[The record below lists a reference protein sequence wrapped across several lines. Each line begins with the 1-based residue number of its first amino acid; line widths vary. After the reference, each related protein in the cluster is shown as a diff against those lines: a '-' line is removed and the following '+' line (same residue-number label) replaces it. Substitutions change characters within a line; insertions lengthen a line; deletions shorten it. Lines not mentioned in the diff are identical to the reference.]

1 MSAGSRGW
9 PLATI
14 LALLALEGL
23 LKSWAVANLTPGVD
37 RTLLPGV
44 LHLDFTLNPGMAWG
58 MLGGFTAPLAVLRL
72 LVGLVIVAALLSGR
86 LGRAQRWPLALIAA
100 GALGNAVDGLTRGA
114 VVDYLTS
121 PLLDAVSGTL
131 GGGRFP
137 IFNLSDVLVC
147 AGVAGLLLH
156 AGWRERQARREGPS
170 SPESR
175 APTHTEENP

>member
-1 MSAGSRGW
+1 VSAESRAW
-9 PLATI
+9 PLAAI

-23 LKSWAVANLTPGVD
+23 LKSWAVANLTPGSD

-44 LHLDFTLNPGMAWG
+44 LHLGFTLNPGMAWG
-58 MLGGFTAPLAVLRL
+58 LLGSFPAPLATLRL
-72 LVGLVIVAALLSGR
+72 LVGLGIVAALLTGR
-86 LGRAQRWPLALIAA
+86 LDRPQRWPLALIAA

-170 SPESR
+170 TPEPR
-175 APTHTEENP
+175 APTHTEENS

>member
-1 MSAGSRGW
+1 MSARSRGW
-9 PLATI
+9 PLAAI
-14 LALLALEGL
+14 LALLITEGL

-58 MLGGFTAPLAVLRL
+58 LLGSFPASLAVVRL

-86 LGRAQRWPLALIAA
+86 LPGGQRWPLALIAA
-100 GALGNAVDGLTRGA
+100 GALGNALDGLARGA

-147 AGVAGLLLH
+147 AGVAGLLLS
-156 AGWRERQARREGPS
+156 AGWRERQARRGRHPT
-170 SPESR
+170 PTSR
-175 APTHTEENP
+175 ATPHIEENP